1 MKKFKVYYVDG
12 ANPMA
17 KLGEF
22 ETILQAHDF
31 IKSEINGRT
40 LVDVCSEYLY
50 STAQIACYEMY
61 NGNPVDEDGEL
72 QDAIYCSPY
81 FYADNDFYNN

>member
-12 ANPMA
+12 VNPMA
-17 KLGEF
+17 QLGEF
-22 ETILQAHDF
+22 YTIQQAYEF
-31 IKSEINGRT
+31 IQSEINEST

-61 NGNPVDEDGEL
+61 DGYPINEDGEI
-72 QDAIYCSPY
+72 QNAIYCSPY
-81 FYADNDFYNN
+81 FYAEP

>member
-12 ANPMA
+12 VNPMA

-22 ETILQAHDF
+22 ETILQAQDF

-61 NGNPVDEDGEL
+61 DGNPVDEDGEL

-81 FYADNDFYNN
+81 FYAEL

>member
-12 ANPMA
+12 VNPMA
-17 KLGEF
+17 KLDEF
-22 ETILQAHDF
+22 EALQQAYEF
-31 IKSEINGRT
+31 IQSEINERT
-40 LVDVCSEYLY
+40 LVDACSEYLY

-61 NGNPVDEDGEL
+61 DGNPVDEDGEL

-81 FYADNDFYNN
+81 FYAE